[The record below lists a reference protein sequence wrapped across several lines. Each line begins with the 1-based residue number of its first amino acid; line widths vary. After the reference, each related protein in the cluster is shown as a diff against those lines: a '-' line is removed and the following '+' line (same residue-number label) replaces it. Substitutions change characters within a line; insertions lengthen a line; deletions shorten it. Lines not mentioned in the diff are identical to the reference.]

1 MGTKRDAGPRD
12 AAGVPPLLHVGD
24 AVIQAEATLADLVS
38 AYSEQMERDLAS
50 MAQAG
55 EITADERDE
64 ALRLLDERLRAQFGP
79 APRTRPTVPPSWGG
93 PAWGGPV
100 ARGLDPKGRLV
111 LSTARDRHGD
121 VEALIYKGGRPQP
134 FVVAH
139 GYDAETGEWGHGS
152 YFASLEEARGELD
165 RHNPDVLGSARLD
178 VSDLAEIL
186 VSRGFAP
193 CRANLAQ
200 ASWHARLLGCPGAP
214 SDVTVA
220 AAMAQAGRGLLEDVV
235 TVLAG
240 EGELEPAP
248 ELPEEATYGQED
260 PAEEHAVEE
269 H

>member
-1 MGTKRDAGPRD
+1 MGTNRDAGPRD

-38 AYSEQMERDLAS
+38 AYSEREERDLAS

-55 EITADERDE
+55 EITAGERDE

-93 PAWGGPV
+93 PV
-100 ARGLDPKGRLV
+100 ARELDPKGRLV
-111 LSTARDRHGD
+111 LSTARNRHD
-121 VEALIYKGGRPQP
+121 AVEALIYKGGRPQP

-152 YFASLEEARGELD
+152 YFASLEEAREELD
-165 RHNPDVLGSARLD
+165 RGNPAVLGSARLD

-193 CRANLAQ
+193 CRANLVQ

-214 SDVTVA
+214 SDVTVD

-235 TVLAG
+235 TVLA
-240 EGELEPAP
+240 GELEPAP